1 MLRAFLSQSILHA
14 LVAALV
20 VEALLRAWKVGD
32 AAWRLRFRLLALAV
46 PLLWLPALFLLAP
59 FRSSPYFVA
68 RAAIFAGE
76 RWNLVSLRGT
86 GLGDLILL
94 LAAGAG
100 SALFL
105 RDALPPLRDVLRG
118 GPPAPSAGPWH
129 AAGPSVAAI
138 AARHAEAL
146 GMPAP
151 PVRVIQ
157 APGPVFLCEG
167 TRHPALVVS
176 PATVAQLDSD
186 ELEAAV
192 AHELA
197 HARYRDPAWG
207 VVLIVVRALLFFNPA
222 AQWTARAMVDDIE
235 RRADQAA
242 VRLTGRPEPLAQAI
256 ARLFQASH
264 PLPGEGD
271 ASFGRV
277 FWRVRREGVERRCA
291 RLRAADDSNAGRHG
305 PLQFALATA
314 AVLGLVFF
322 IV

>member
-20 VEALLRAWKVGD
+20 VEALLRAWRVGD
-32 AAWRLRFRLLALAV
+32 AGWRLRFRLLALAA
-46 PLLWLPALFLLAP
+46 PLLWLPALFFVAP
-59 FRSSPYFVA
+59 FRSSPDFVA
-68 RAAIFAGE
+68 RAAVFAGE
-76 RWNLVSLRGT
+76 RWNLVSIRGT

-105 RDALPPLRDVLRG
+105 RDAFPPLRDLLRG
-118 GPPAPSAGPWH
+118 GPPAPSPGPWQ
-129 AAGPSVAAI
+129 AAGPAVTAI
-138 AARHAEAL
+138 AAKHAGAL

-151 PVRVIQ
+151 PVRVIR
-157 APGPVFLCEG
+157 ASGPVFLCEG
-167 TRHPALVVS
+167 IRHPALVVS
-176 PATVAQLDSD
+176 PATVAQLDAD

-197 HARYRDPAWG
+197 HAAYRDPAWG
-207 VVLIVVRALLFFNPA
+207 VVLIVARALLFFNPA
-222 AQWTARAMVDDIE
+222 AQWIARTMVDDIE

-256 ARLFQASH
+256 ARLFQASR

-271 ASFGRV
+271 ASFERV
-277 FWRVRREGVERRCA
+277 FWRIRREGVERRCA
-291 RLRAADDSNAGRHG
+291 RLRAADDPDAGRNG
-305 PLQFALATA
+305 ALQFALATA
-314 AVLGLVFF
+314 AVLGLLFF